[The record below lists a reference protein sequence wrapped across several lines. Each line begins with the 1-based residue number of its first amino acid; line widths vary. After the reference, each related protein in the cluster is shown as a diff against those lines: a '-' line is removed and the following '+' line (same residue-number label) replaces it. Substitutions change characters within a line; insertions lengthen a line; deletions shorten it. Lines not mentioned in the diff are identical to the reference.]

1 MIEKAVN
8 RALAIADAHSGHFS
22 GDGVS
27 IVKDIHQERYRLRIG
42 HLDRTVLEATL
53 AETGFYL
60 TELSHMDPHLTGI
73 IDAEF
78 ERLDSNA
85 KLRC

>member
-27 IVKDIHQERYRLRIG
+27 IVKDIHQERYRAEDLR

-85 KLRC
+85 QT